1 VWGGG
6 MYSTVRGT
14 DECVANL
21 SPGIHEAKMSLI
33 ISRSIILKWMI
44 FNTALLLESV
54 N

>member
-1 VWGGG
+1 VVG

-14 DECVANL
+14 EKCLANL
-21 SPGIHEAKMSLI
+21 SPGIREEKMSLI

-44 FNTALLLESV
+44 IDTALLLESV